1 MRPRVLRPLFAAM
14 RRVVATSLC
23 ACLSLPLAA
32 AGPGSSGES
41 LILKLEGSLR
51 EWGSQGGEERPVYG
65 RGLHIEGRTGQ
76 DVTLQ
81 GEAEVRRGGTV
92 VRADRLTYY
101 DADDEL
107 FAVGQ
112 VRITREGNV
121 FTGPHLRLKVEANE
135 GTFTSPSY
143 YLGLYGGRGQ
153 AERIDFLGPKRSRLI
168 GATYT
173 TCGPDSPDWVI
184 TAGSMLLDENIGEGQ
199 GTQARLRFKD
209 TLLLATPMLSFPLG
223 DDRRS
228 GFLSPS
234 FSITNRSGA
243 ETSVPYYWNIAPNRD
258 LTLTPHLGVKRGF
271 YMGSEFRYLDPHQSG
286 ELRAQFNPEDP
297 VTGDRRYFFH
307 SRHAIRDVMG
317 WSGGWDMRGVSDDRY
332 FIDYSRSIITSADR
346 VLPRVLTLSR
356 GLAPDWSMLFSVQ
369 KYQSILD
376 ARPGPYEREP
386 QMAVNF
392 NRRDVG
398 GFDLASTFDLT
409 QFRHPDP
416 RRTEG
421 LRLFANPKLSY
432 PIMRPGWFV
441 VPRASIHLTQYQL
454 TPFEGEGAT
463 VSRSLPTFSID
474 SGLIFE
480 RDMSLGGTSFTQ
492 TLEPRV
498 FYVRTPYRDQSA
510 IPVFDSAP
518 ADFSFAQLFAENTYV
533 GNDRIADLNQVTVAA
548 LSRLID
554 PGSGAERLRGA
565 AGIRQYFSD
574 QQVTIPGLA
583 PRTDRRSDLL
593 LAGSAQI
600 DAVTSVDAGLQYSLA
615 TSRLPRMS
623 LLWRHRPVEGSV
635 VNAGIRYRREQLG
648 QIDLSTRWPVWGGWT
663 ALARMNYSFLAQGR
677 DPFSGV
683 PNSRGPIETLGGFE
697 YRASCWVARV
707 VGQRF
712 LTSQNEATTAV
723 FFQLELGELGSIG
736 QNPINILNRNIP
748 GYRVP
753 RGQSFLQSDYF
764 GYE

>member
-1 MRPRVLRPLFAAM
+1 MRPSVFRSDWFALR
-14 RRVVATSLC
+14 S
-23 ACLSLPLAA
+23 AA
-32 AGPGSSGES
+32 AAWGLAIAVIAQAGATVLAGEQV
-41 LILKLEGSLR
+41 LILKLDGTLQERG
-51 EWGSQGGEERPVYG
+51 GQGRDDRPVYG
-65 RGLHIEGRTGQ
+65 RGYRVEGRSGQ

-81 GEAEVRRGGTV
+81 GDAELRRAGTV

-101 DADDEL
+101 EADDEL

-112 VRITREGNV
+112 VRVTREGNI
-121 FTGPHLRLKVEANE
+121 FTGPHLRLKIEANE
-135 GTFTSPSY
+135 GTFTSPTY

-173 TCGPDSPDWVI
+173 TCGPESPDWVI
-184 TAGSMLLDENIGEGQ
+184 TSRSLLLDEDIGEGS
-199 GTQARLRFKD
+199 GTDSRLKFKD
-209 TLLLATPMLSFPLG
+209 TLLLATPYIGFPLG
-223 DDRRS
+223 DERRS

-243 ETSVPYYWNIAPNRD
+243 ETWVPYYWNLAPNRD
-258 LTLTPHLGVKRGF
+258 LTVTPHLGVKRGA
-271 YMGSEFRYLDPHQSG
+271 YLGADLRYLEPSYSG
-286 ELRAQFNPEDP
+286 ELRTEFNPNDP
-297 VTGDRRYFFH
+297 TTGTERYFFH
-307 SRHAIRDVMG
+307 SRHAVRNVMG
-317 WSGGWDMRGVSDDRY
+317 WSGGWDVRGVSDDNY
-332 FIDYSRSIITSADR
+332 FVDYSRSITTSADR
-346 VLPRVLTLSR
+346 VLPRVISLSR
-356 GLAPDWSMLFSVQ
+356 GLSPDWAMAVSVQ

-386 QMAVNF
+386 QMVVTF
-392 NRRDVG
+392 NRRDMG
-398 GFDLASTFDLT
+398 GFDLSSSFDLT

-421 LRLFANPKLSY
+421 LRMFANPRLSY
-432 PIMRPGWFV
+432 PILRPGWFV
-441 VPRASIHLTQYQL
+441 VPRASLHLTQYQL
-454 TPFEGEGAT
+454 TPFEAEGQDL
-463 VSRSLPTFSID
+463 SRSLPTVSLD

-480 RDMSLGGTSFTQ
+480 RDVKLAGTDFTQ
-492 TLEPRV
+492 TLEPRL

-533 GNDRIADLNQVTVAA
+533 GNDRIADVNQLTVATI
-548 LSRLID
+548 SRLID
-554 PGSGAERLRGA
+554 PGTGGERLRGA

-574 QQVTIPGLA
+574 QEVTIPGLGA
-583 PRTDRRSDLL
+583 RTDRRSDLL
-593 LAGSAQI
+593 LAGSAMVG
-600 DAVTSVDAGLQYSLA
+600 ATSNLDAGLQYSLA

-623 LLWRHRPVEGSV
+623 LLWRHRPTDGRVF
-635 VNAGIRYRREQLG
+635 NAGLRYRREQLG
-648 QIDLSTRWPVWGGWT
+648 QIDLSTRWPVLGGWT
-663 ALARMNYSFLAQGR
+663 ALARMNYSFLAEGR
-677 DPFSGV
+677 DPVSGI

-697 YRASCWVARV
+697 YRASCWVARF

-712 LTSQNEATTAV
+712 QTSLTEATTAV

-736 QNPINILNRNIP
+736 QNAINILNRNIP

-753 RGQSFLQSDYF
+753 RGQSSLQSDYF